1 LFSNPR
7 LFQVFTLKKFLSEDI
22 LSLIALAEP
31 VGKAILLILLFFS
44 IISLAIIIEKSR
56 AIKKAR
62 IKSREFLKIFRR
74 SGKFSE
80 VNSACGKRKESPL
93 VGLFLAGFNEL
104 NYQLKTGYQ
113 AQAALGNPESRV
125 TIRSMDAIARAL
137 QRAASLEI
145 NKLERGLNFLATTAS
160 VAPFFGLFGTV
171 WGIVTAFHQI
181 GVQGSASLSAIA
193 PGIAAALIT
202 TAFGLV
208 VAIPAVIG
216 YNHILNKIKTLS
228 SEMDDFIL
236 EFITIAERNFT

>member
-1 LFSNPR
+1 MS
-7 LFQVFTLKKFLSEDI
+7 Q
-22 LSLIALAEP
+22 
-31 VGKAILLILLFFS
+31 
-44 IISLAIIIEKSR
+44 
-56 AIKKAR
+56 
-62 IKSREFLKIFRR
+62 
-74 SGKFSE
+74 
-80 VNSACGKRKESPL
+80 
-93 VGLFLAGFNEL
+93 
-104 NYQLKTGYQ
+104 
-113 AQAALGNPESRV
+113 GNPEVKV
-125 TIRSMDAIARAL
+125 TIRSMEAIARAL

-171 WGIVTAFHQI
+171 WGIITAFHRI
-181 GVQGSASLSAIA
+181 GVQGTASLSAIA

-216 YNHILNKIKTLS
+216 YNHLLNKIKILS

>member
-1 LFSNPR
+1 LFPGLVLAQLVTVKR
-7 LFQVFTLKKFLSEDI
+7 LFSEDI
-22 LSLIALAEP
+22 LSLIVLAEP
-31 VGKAILLILLFFS
+31 VGKAVLLILLFFS
-44 IISLAIIIEKSR
+44 IISLSIIFEKSR
-56 AIKKAR
+56 AIKRAR
-62 IKSREFLKIFRR
+62 IKSREFLRIFRK

-80 VNSACGKRKESPL
+80 VNAACGKLKESPL

-104 NYQLKTGYQ
+104 NYQLKTGYA
-113 AQAALGNPESRV
+113 AQMSQGNPGVKV
-125 TIRSMDAIARAL
+125 TIRSMEAIARAL

-171 WGIVTAFHQI
+171 WGIITAFHRI
-181 GVQGSASLSAIA
+181 GVQGTASLSAIA

-216 YNHILNKIKTLS
+216 YNHLLNKIKILS